1 MTKISWIKSRNRQ
14 HQLSLVWR
22 VLFVLLFLGFQPVNA
37 FAGTLLIDQ
46 EFEKANLKQHGL
58 SAVADR
64 HVSFSQVINSATGN
78 FNPHFLKPFENGSRL
93 WIVNHVQNITN
104 QQIKMALTVERLG
117 LDEVTIWIIDD
128 RQRIMHSYTT
138 TAEDSISWFEQMLPA
153 ITYDF
158 KLPKNQ
164 TVTILLS
171 VQDKGLTSLPVF
183 LWQQNAL
190 QAHSKIHLLFLG
202 VLVGK
207 LAILFIYFFLSYLY
221 QRTPARF
228 WLAMTNLFFLV
239 LVVAMQGLLD
249 TIFPVSEYAE
259 PILAVLLALILITL
273 AKLTHNLFV
282 RLPMGFH
289 FLNYVGPLYLLV
301 AVLIHDTYY
310 LSLTL
315 LFTVPIASLL
325 QVFSALI
332 FRDRRN
338 KSLSRIYLISWL
350 FLIALFALQIDILA
364 SSYSLTSY
372 HTALSVLMLSLACL
386 SFGVCVELKER
397 SFTQQQISAKEQTI
411 STLNYFYKLFRN
423 SAEGL
428 YTSTVDGALKSVN
441 PAMCAVFG
449 FEDEESMLKAI
460 KNTKQFYANAEDREL
475 LVGEL
480 LEKGSVMGK
489 EVKGRKADGNEFW
502 FCISCQLQK
511 EGDERFLYGSIFD
524 ITERKQSNISL
535 EYLASHDSLTGVFNR
550 REFELRLHSAANLV
564 EQSKANVVLLYLDLD
579 RFKAVNDTCGHKA
592 GDTLIK
598 EIARLIQSTLAGKG
612 IVARLG
618 GDEFAVLFEGHSEDV
633 AYLQAV
639 KILNAI
645 QSYRFIWE
653 NRVFTL
659 GVSIGLINCTEHAA
673 NPEQLLSMA
682 DAACY
687 IAKEQGRNQ
696 IHRYSSDD
704 ESLKRYEQELAW
716 VADINQ
722 ALEED
727 SFELYYQH
735 YRVLNAQQQGDYF
748 EILLRMVSETGEI
761 VPPSAFFPS
770 AERYDLSTKI
780 DRWVVEN
787 TFKWLANN
795 PVVLK
800 RLKRC
805 NINLSGPSLADKDL
819 KLLILNAFEK
829 SGVPYEK
836 VCFEITETVAIV
848 KMEDTLQFMKTFQ
861 QLGCQFALD
870 DFGSGFSSYTYL
882 KHLPVNSVKIDG
894 SFIKDMLNDPV
905 DHAMVSS
912 IKDVAKAMGM
922 ETVGECVENEATMV
936 ALGKMGVNYAQGFG
950 IAAPRSLKE
959 FVSLGD
965 SANPT
970 EH

>member
-1 MTKISWIKSRNRQ
+1 M
-14 HQLSLVWR
+14 
-22 VLFVLLFLGFQPVNA
+22 
-37 FAGTLLIDQ
+37 AGTLLIDP

-58 SAVADR
+58 STLADKN
-64 HVSFSQVINSATGN
+64 VSLAQIINSTTGKV
-78 FNPHFLKPFENGSRL
+78 NPHFLHSFDDSSRM
-93 WIVNHVQNITN
+93 WIVSHVQNISHTSL
-104 QQIKMALTVERLG
+104 KMALTVERLG
-117 LDEVTIWIIDD
+117 LDEVTIWIVDE
-128 RQRIMHSYTT
+128 RQRILHSYTS
-138 TAEDSISWFEQMLPA
+138 TAGEPVSWFEQMLPA
-153 ITYDF
+153 ITYEF
-158 KLPKNQ
+158 RLPKNQ

-171 VQDKGLTSLPVF
+171 VQDSGLTSLPVF

-190 QAHSKIHLLFLG
+190 KAHSKIHLLFLG
-202 VLVGK
+202 VLAGK

-228 WLAMTNLFFLV
+228 WLALTNLLFLT

-249 TIFPVSEYAE
+249 TIFPVSKYAE
-259 PILAVLLALILITL
+259 PILAVLLAFILFTL
-273 AKLTHNLFV
+273 AKVTHNLFV
-282 RLPMGFH
+282 RLPTGFH
-289 FLNYVGPLYLLV
+289 FLNYVGPLYLLI
-301 AVLIHDTYY
+301 AVMTQDTWY
-310 LSLTL
+310 LSITL
-315 LFTVPIASLL
+315 LLTAPIAGLL
-325 QVFSALI
+325 QVFSALL

-338 KSLSRIYLISWL
+338 RSLSRIYLISWL
-350 FLIALFALQIDILA
+350 FLTALFALQIDILA

-386 SFGVCVELKER
+386 SLGVCVELKER
-397 SFTQQQISAKEQTI
+397 SFTQQQMSAKEQTI
-411 STLNYFYKLFRN
+411 SSLNYFYNLFRN

-441 PAMCAVFG
+441 PAMCSVFG
-449 FEDEESMLKAI
+449 YEDEKSMLKAI
-460 KNTKQFYANAEDREL
+460 QNTNQFYANPEDREL

-489 EVKGRKADGNEFW
+489 EIKGRKADGNEFW
-502 FCISCQLQK
+502 FCISCQLQSE
-511 EGDERFLYGSIFD
+511 EGERFLYGSIFD
-524 ITERKQSNISL
+524 ITERKQSDISL

-550 REFELRLHSAANLV
+550 REFELRLHSAANLA
-564 EQSKANVVLLYLDLD
+564 QQAKTSVVLLYLDLD

-598 EIARLIQSTLAGKG
+598 EIARLVQSTLAGKG

-618 GDEFAVLFEGHSEDV
+618 GDEFAVLFEGHSEDA

-645 QSYRFIWE
+645 QSYRYIWE

-659 GVSIGLINCTEHAA
+659 GVSIGLLNCTEHAA

-696 IHRYSSDD
+696 IHRYSNDD
-704 ESLKRYEQELAW
+704 ESLKRYEEELTW
-716 VADINQ
+716 VADINE
-722 ALEED
+722 ALD
-727 SFELYYQH
+727 KNSFELYYQH

-748 EILLRMVSETGEI
+748 EILLRMVSESGELI
-761 VPPSAFFPS
+761 PPSAFFPS

-787 TFKWLANN
+787 TFKWLADNSA
-795 PVVLK
+795 VLEK
-800 RLKRC
+800 LERC
-805 NINLSGPSLADKDL
+805 CINLSGPSLADKDI
-819 KLLILNAFEK
+819 KLLILNAFER

-836 VCFEITETVAIV
+836 ICFEITETVAIV
-848 KMEDTLQFMKTFQ
+848 KMEDTLQFMKTFN

-882 KHLPVNSVKIDG
+882 KHLPVNCVKIDG
-894 SFIKDMLNDPV
+894 SFIKEMLNDPV

-922 ETVGECVENEATMV
+922 ETVGECVEDEATMV

-950 IAAPRSLKE
+950 IAKPRSLKE
-959 FVSLGD
+959 FVSLD
-965 SANPT
+965 NDAKKA
-970 EH
+970 

>member
-1 MTKISWIKSRNRQ
+1 MITRHMLPGWM
-14 HQLSLVWR
+14 LA
-22 VLFVLLFLGFQPVNA
+22 LLMMCQMGQAVA
-37 FAGTLLIDQ
+37 ETLLID
-46 EFEKANLKQHGL
+46 EAFTKANLQRHSL
-58 SAVADR
+58 SRVADK
-64 HVSFSQVINSATGN
+64 HVSFAQIINSTTGKV
-78 FNPHFLKPFENGSRL
+78 NPHFLHPLEDGSRI
-93 WIVNHVQNITN
+93 WMMSHVQNISHK
-104 QQIKMALTVERLG
+104 QLKMALTVERLG
-117 LDEVTIWIIDD
+117 LDEVTFWIVDE
-128 RQRIMHSYTT
+128 RQRIVHSYKATT
-138 TAEDSISWFEQMLPA
+138 KNPISWFEQTLPA

-171 VQDKGLTSLPVF
+171 VEDSGLTSLPVF

-190 QAHSKIHLLFLG
+190 KAHSKVHLLFVG

-228 WLAMTNLFFLV
+228 WLAMSNLFFLT
-239 LVVAMQGLLD
+239 LVAAMQGLLNSVV
-249 TIFPVSEYAE
+249 PVAAYAE
-259 PILAVLLALILITL
+259 PIIAVLLALILFSL
-273 AKLTHNLFV
+273 ANVTHNLFV
-282 RLPMGFH
+282 RLPSGFH
-289 FLNYVGPLYLLV
+289 FLNYAGPLYLLV
-301 AVLIHDTYY
+301 AVATQNTYY
-310 LSLTL
+310 LSITIL
-315 LFTVPIASLL
+315 LTVPVASLI

-350 FLIALFALQIDILA
+350 FLVALFALQIDILA

-397 SFTQQQISAKEQTI
+397 SFTQQQISAREQTI
-411 STLNYFYKLFRN
+411 SSLNYFYKLFRN

-449 FEDEESMLKAI
+449 YEDEDSMLAAV
-460 KNTKQFYANAEDREL
+460 KNTKQFYANPEDREL

-489 EVKGRKADGNEFW
+489 EIKGRKADGNEFW
-502 FCISCQLQK
+502 FCISCQLQD
-511 EGDERFLYGSIFD
+511 EDEERFLYGSIFD

-579 RFKAVNDTCGHKA
+579 RFKTVNDTCGHKA

-598 EIARLIQSTLAGKG
+598 EIARLLQSTLAGKG

-618 GDEFAVLFEGHSEDV
+618 GDEFAVLFEHHSEEV

-645 QSYRFIWE
+645 QAYRFIWE

-659 GVSIGLINCTEHAA
+659 GVSIGLLNCTEHPA

-696 IHRYSSDD
+696 IHRYSNDD

-716 VADINQ
+716 VADINL
-722 ALEED
+722 ALENN

-748 EILLRMVSETGEI
+748 EILLRMISDKGEVI
-761 VPPSAFFPS
+761 PPSAFFPS
-770 AERYDLSTKI
+770 AERYDLSAKI

-787 TFKWLANN
+787 TFKWFVDN
-795 PVVLK
+795 PVVLS
-800 RLKRC
+800 RVKRC
-805 NINLSGPSLADKDL
+805 CINLSGPSLADKDL
-819 KLLILNAFEK
+819 KLLILNAFER

-836 VCFEITETVAIV
+836 ICFEITETVAIV

-882 KHLPVNSVKIDG
+882 KHLPVNCVKIDG

-922 ETVGECVENEATMV
+922 ETVGECVEDEATMV
-936 ALGKMGVNYAQGFG
+936 ALGKMGVNYAQGYG
-950 IAAPRSLKE
+950 IAKPRSLKE
-959 FVSLGD
+959 FVSLD
-965 SANPT
+965 SGAN
-970 EH
+970 EA